1 MSHPGHPA
9 ADAEVLALNSDDD
22 WDALLD
28 RYPARPDRPLQ
39 RCLEVARQGG
49 ACCVVI
55 EHDYHDDDYRSE
67 YYAFFAQTF
76 LTVPDGAQRLV
87 FFDTAFAAE
96 DLADIPEPIECVGYV
111 TIRPHELGRVG
122 RTVLRP
128 PPDLADA
135 VTTAITDVIHLFGQ
149 RYTIDGVPF
158 MQQDKQLGRCAQAA
172 AWMCHFSAFR
182 REEDVQRRAVAD
194 FSLLADRST
203 AQGRMLPSDG
213 LTVTQLSSLLDSF
226 GLPPI
231 QYRMGEMPT
240 PDKTHP
246 LPVGHDTNAHPG
258 TWDHRAISV
267 ACRYLNSAYPVLV
280 GTKDHAFVLCGYQR
294 AKRNDREWIEFV
306 RHDDQRGPYLRVDN
320 ILADEDPDTD
330 AIYGPWETILAPV
343 PRDVWLQPEAAEAA
357 AREFIPAFAAYAT
370 ENSDRTDPLCDAL
383 GRGDLSYRTY
393 AISQNEF
400 KARLVQRAPTNP
412 NLMARLRFTRMSR
425 MIWVVEAVDRT
436 LRNASQPDC
445 VIAEAIY
452 DATSADDAPGLLAL
466 WGGGLLW
473 TAHPVGHNPS
483 ETACSPDP
491 TMSLAPHRS

>member
-1 MSHPGHPA
+1 MPEPGHPS
-9 ADAEVLALNSDDD
+9 ADAEVLALDSDDD
-22 WDALLD
+22 WKSLLD
-28 RYPARPDRPLQ
+28 RYPGRPRRPLE
-39 RCLEVARQGG
+39 RCLEVARAGG
-49 ACCVVI
+49 ARCVVV

-76 LTVPDGAQRLV
+76 LTVPDGAQRLL
-87 FFDTAFAAE
+87 FFDTAFATHE
-96 DLADIPEPIECVGYV
+96 LADIPEQIECVGYV

-135 VTTAITDVIHLFGQ
+135 VTTAITDLVHLFGQ
-149 RYTIDGVPF
+149 QYRIVGVPF

-172 AWMCHFSAFR
+172 AWMCHFTAFR
-182 REEDVQRRAVAD
+182 REDDVHRRSVAD

-213 LTVTQLSSLLDSF
+213 LTVTQLSSLLDGF

-240 PDKTHP
+240 PDKTRP

-294 AKRNDREWIEFV
+294 TQRNDREWIEFV

-320 ILADEDPDTD
+320 ILADEDPDTG

-357 AREFIPAFAAYAT
+357 ARELIPAFAAYAIEKAR
-370 ENSDRTDPLCDAL
+370 ENDPLSEAL
-383 GRGDLSYRTY
+383 RRGDVGFRTY
-393 AISQNEF
+393 AISQNDF
-400 KARLVQRAPTNP
+400 KARLVRRADTNP
-412 NLMARLRFTRMSR
+412 HLLARLRFTRMSR

-436 LRNASQPDC
+436 LRAAHDDRC
-445 VIAEAIY
+445 VVAEAIY

-466 WGGGLLW
+466 WGSGRLW
-473 TAHPVGHNPS
+473 TAHPAGDDPPES
-483 ETACSPDP
+483 SCSPAP
-491 TMSLAPHRS
+491 TLSVANRPF